1 MSLCLFCISLTL
13 FCAFL
18 KLICISVSVLC
29 FLTLVLHVCSHFLS
43 IWSCLCLL
51 VVSCSYFAS
60 LCLCLV
66 AVTLSVSVFVLR
78 LFVILH
84 VFTELSDS
92 HQSHRFLSSSIVWS
106 SRAFESSCEFSHR
119 APGWSLLLREGRK
132 ERM

>member
-1 MSLCLFCISLTL
+1 MFAVIFCLFVVVC
-13 FCAFL
+13 
-18 KLICISVSVLC
+18 VSWWSFAVILHLC
-29 FLTLVLHVCSHFLS
+29 VF
-43 IWSCLCLL
+43 I
-51 VVSCSYFAS
+51 
-60 LCLCLV
+60 LCLV

-119 APGWSLLLREGRK
+119 APGWSLLLREGKK